1 MLEESLASPLQDPA
15 AQTTQI
21 KSFFVPAQDIRALQE
36 HKSEAYLATYNKTP
50 TRMCWPFLSFQYGAD
65 NLNKEMPCNNQE
77 LFLMTWEG
85 KEEKKK
91 KKISG
96 APGLALFYG
105 KNFGETHS
113 AVFMNHW
120 NLNKRYMKVKHNI
133 YIYLPHIF
141 NIHSKRAFMG
151 NKTSS

>member
-65 NLNKEMPCNNQE
+65 NLNKEMPYNNQE

-91 KKISG
+91 KRSLVHQDW
-96 APGLALFYG
+96 PFSM
-105 KNFGETHS
+105 E
-113 AVFMNHW
+113 
-120 NLNKRYMKVKHNI
+120 
-133 YIYLPHIF
+133 
-141 NIHSKRAFMG
+141 
-151 NKTSS
+151 